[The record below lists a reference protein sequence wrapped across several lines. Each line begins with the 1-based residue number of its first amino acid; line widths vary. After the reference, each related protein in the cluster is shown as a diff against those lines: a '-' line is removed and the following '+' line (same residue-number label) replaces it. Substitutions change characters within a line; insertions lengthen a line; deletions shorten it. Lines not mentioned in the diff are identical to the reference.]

1 MKFFKKAVRKNA
13 IILTH
18 SVNLCFTK
26 KERKDERRNKMLLIE
41 KTVGKRSF
49 VHIIKH
55 VLHSRNLALWLH
67 CFAF

>member
-1 MKFFKKAVRKNA
+1 MFHEKEKK
-13 IILTH
+13 
-18 SVNLCFTK
+18 
-26 KERKDERRNKMLLIE
+26 RKDERRNKMLLIE

-55 VLHSRNLALWLH
+55 THLHSRNLALWLH